1 MIKMFD
7 KHYKKIFN
15 DIERKIISNEF
26 LIFPFLINENA
37 YGFHIKGKNGLSLFS
52 VLIFKI
58 KIFKIFNKRV
68 YLFRNYKNYNQKIAF
83 GYNQV
88 LQQIDNYFRGE

>member
-7 KHYKKIFN
+7 KHYKKMVN

-26 LIFPFLINENA
+26 LILPFRVNENT
-37 YGFHIKGKNGLSLFS
+37 YGFNIKGKDGLSLFS
-52 VLIFKI
+52 ILIFKI

-68 YLFRNYKNYNQKIAF
+68 YLFRNYKNYNQKIIF
-83 GYNQV
+83 DYNQV

>member
-37 YGFHIKGKNGLSLFS
+37 YGFHIKGK
-52 VLIFKI
+52 KWI
-58 KIFKIFNKRV
+58 KLV
-68 YLFRNYKNYNQKIAF
+68 
-83 GYNQV
+83 
-88 LQQIDNYFRGE
+88 